1 MLVKFMAS
9 FLLLL
14 VLKQE
19 QMYIFYGLVFSSVGL
34 HRLQARQRLDMKQG
48 SCIRASLKQS

>member
-1 MLVKFMAS
+1 MLFKYMAS

-19 QMYIFYGLVFSSVGL
+19 QMSIFYGLVFSWCTFSEKSD
-34 HRLQARQRLDMKQG
+34 QY
-48 SCIRASLKQS
+48 IYI

>member
-9 FLLLL
+9 ILLLL

-19 QMYIFYGLVFSSVGL
+19 QMYIFYGLVFSWCAFSEKSDQYID
-34 HRLQARQRLDMKQG
+34 HFA
-48 SCIRASLKQS
+48 SCIMHH